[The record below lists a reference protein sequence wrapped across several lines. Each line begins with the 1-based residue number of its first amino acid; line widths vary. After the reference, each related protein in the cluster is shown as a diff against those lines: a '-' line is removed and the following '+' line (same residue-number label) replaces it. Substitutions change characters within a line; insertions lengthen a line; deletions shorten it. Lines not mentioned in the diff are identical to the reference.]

1 MKKYLFSFLAF
12 IALTFGAQASHIAG
26 GDLQYVYIGDSTGVA
41 NQYLFILRLYRDM
54 SSLFPMPNTV
64 DPNICSTCFA
74 TQNVTLAQVGSA
86 QPAPTLFDCVDPN
99 APGTVSMEVYR
110 YKNVATLS
118 GYCADFEFMTQT
130 LSARNYA
137 IDNLNLG
144 SANSN
149 LVIKASLNNMLG
161 NNSSPKF
168 VSEPVRAFCVGQP
181 FNWKQSSIEIDGDS
195 LFYRFIPPKGGSFG
209 SPCSVT
215 PYSFN
220 TGWSYDQAIR
230 TVPGSPVVLDPKT
243 GVISFTPSTQEVDV
257 LAIAIEEY
265 RWDTVYIQYVKV
277 GEATRDMQITVSP
290 ACSQA
295 AQDGVTLDFSN
306 SIIYPDPVNGLP
318 TVDYTCLD
326 SSVTLHFAT
335 KLDCSTI
342 SPDGTD
348 FRLTAPT
355 GQPIPVKEI
364 ISNCDV
370 NNETDQLLLKLYKP
384 LAFNGKYFLYSKMGN
399 DGNTL
404 LNKCGFA
411 MSEFDTIQLNVK
423 NCFTT
428 NIDMK
433 NVTIVDDEYPRV
445 EWELDTIGTPT
456 EPFPKYLVDQYKV
469 FRSDDNGAT
478 YNLLWTLNNN
488 YKQMWFNDQS
498 LSYDDVD
505 MQHYK
510 YQIEVIVSSIS
521 AGTTRNINS
530 IWLRTTDGQE
540 LKAND
545 SIQWS
550 HYPAWPNPDFTV
562 YLGKRDGNGNW
573 IDAVHTPPGS
583 SGQMNPTNDS
593 IYYMQNEG
601 LTPGTYRVCAKAEY
615 PGGGGP
621 YEAWSNCLQ
630 FNINE
635 PPPEP
640 VDTPTTVVIP
650 NVITPNADDMNDYFD
665 IKNLN
670 TWNTSRSVKIF
681 NRWGKMVYQNDFYR
695 NEDPWYGTD
704 QSGKALADGVYF
716 YVIEVYNAPS
726 GTRKEHKGQVTIIGS
741 TN

>member
-1 MKKYLFSFLAF
+1 MKKYLFSLLAF
-12 IALTFGAQASHIAG
+12 IALTFGAQASHITG
-26 GDLQYVYIGDSTGVA
+26 GDIQYRYIGDSTGIA
-41 NQYLFILRLYRDM
+41 HQYEIFLRVYRDCGPLSM
-54 SSLFPMPNTV
+54 STFIPSLISV
-64 DPNICSTCFA
+64 RSTCYP
-74 TQNVTLAQVGSA
+74 TQTMNLTRILSPNGNQEWN
-86 QPAPTLFDCVDPN
+86 PDTYTDCVDSALVPCIAIN
-99 APGTVSMEVYR
+99 KFKGVITLPGQCS
-110 YKNVATLS
+110 
-118 GYCADFEFMTQT
+118 DFVIYWQSCCRPASVT
-130 LSARNYA
+130 
-137 IDNLNLG
+137 NL
-144 SANSN
+144 ANPTGDGFYFEA
-149 LVIKASLNNMLG
+149 KLNNFLG
-161 NNSSPKF
+161 NNSSPEF
-168 VSEPVRAFCVGQP
+168 VSEPARAFCINQN
-181 FNWKQSSIEIDGDS
+181 FNWVQGVIEPDGDS
-195 LFYRFIPPKGGSFG
+195 VKYKLISARDWSAGAPVGLTYTGGF
-209 SPCSVT
+209 T
-215 PYSFN
+215 PLQPMTTNPTNSL
-220 TGWSYDQAIR
+220 T
-230 TVPGSPVVLDPKT
+230 LDAQS
-243 GVISFTPSTQEVDV
+243 GLLNFTPSAVETDVIALEV
-257 LAIAIEEY
+257 EEY
-265 RWDTVYIQYVKV
+265 RFDTVYQNWVLIGSSNRELIAAV
-277 GEATRDMQITVSP
+277 GGN
-290 ACSQA
+290 CSQA
-295 AQDGVTLDFSN
+295 AQDGVTLDFSDPTV
-306 SIIYPDPVNGLP
+306 YPDPVNGLP

-411 MSEFDTIQLNVK
+411 MTEFDTIQLNVK